1 MDLAAL
7 EIFRAVAAEGSVTR
21 AAERLGRVQSN
32 VTTRVQQLEEQL
44 GAPLFLREGRR
55 MLLTPA
61 GESLRGYADRLLA
74 LAEEARQ
81 AVHPTYPSGRL
92 RLGAMESTA
101 AARLPQPLAQLHA
114 QWPEV
119 ELELSTGSSAPLTEQ
134 VLAHTL
140 DAALVAWPLQGLAP
154 DAPLERTTVYQESLL
169 LALPADHP
177 PVQGPADLQVHT
189 LAAFGSGCTYRHLG
203 EAWMQRALGSAPP
216 TQGIGAGLGT
226 GKPLKVLELAS
237 YHAIL
242 ACVAAGR
249 CAGGTSR
256 RRASALRP
264 ARAGCAKTGL
274 CLAGANGRKNLGLFA
289 GFAGYPCLGSYGIIG
304 RYRQRCA
311 ASGGFAAHPTPP
323 YCHRLCP

>member
-7 EIFRAVAAEGSVTR
+7 EIFRAVAQEGSVTR

-44 GAPLFLREGRR
+44 GATLFLREGKR
-55 MLLTPA
+55 MVLTPA

-81 AVHPTYPSGRL
+81 SVHPHEPGGRL

-114 QWPEV
+114 QWPGLV
-119 ELELSTGSSAPLTEQ
+119 LELSTAPSRQLVEQ
-134 VLAHTL
+134 VLAHQI
-140 DAALVAWPLQGLAP
+140 DCALVAWPPPGIDA
-154 DAPLERTTVYQESLL
+154 DAPVEHTAVFTEPLL

-177 PVQGPADLQVHT
+177 PVHTPQDLQLDT
-189 LAAFGSGCTYRHLG
+189 LAAFSSGCTYRRMG
-203 EAWMQRALGSAPP
+203 ETFLQQKSGSPP
-216 TQGIGAGLGT
+216 R
-226 GKPLKVLELAS
+226 VLELAS

-249 CAGGTSR
+249 CAGVVPQAVIDLMREPPALRLVPLGSCDTVLVTR
-256 RRASALRP
+256 RGYQSPALQALRAALLASAARP
-264 ARAGCAKTGL
+264 APSIA
-274 CLAGANGRKNLGLFA
+274 
-289 GFAGYPCLGSYGIIG
+289 
-304 RYRQRCA
+304 
-311 ASGGFAAHPTPP
+311 
-323 YCHRLCP
+323 

>member
-81 AVHPTYPSGRL
+81 SVHPTHPSGRL

-101 AARLPQPLAQLHA
+101 AARLPQPLARLHA
-114 QWPEV
+114 QWPDL
-119 ELELSTGSSAPLTEQ
+119 ELELTTGASAPLAEQ

-177 PVQGPADLQVHT
+177 PVQSPADLQLHT
-189 LAAFGSGCTYRHLG
+189 LAAFGNGCTYRHLG
-203 EAWMQRALGSAPP
+203 EAWMQQALG
-216 TQGIGAGLGT
+216 GAQTTGT
-226 GKPLKVLELAS
+226 GKPPKVLELAS
-237 YHAIL
+237 YHAIV

-249 CAGGTSR
+249 CAGVVPQAVWDLMRDPPALRLVPLQHCDTVLVR
-256 RRASALRP
+256 RRGYQSPALDALLDTLFSLRQGHGP
-264 ARAGCAKTGL
+264 AV
-274 CLAGANGRKNLGLFA
+274 
-289 GFAGYPCLGSYGIIG
+289 
-304 RYRQRCA
+304 
-311 ASGGFAAHPTPP
+311 PTWISST
-323 YCHRLCP
+323 

>member
-7 EIFRAVAAEGSVTR
+7 EIFRTVAAEGSVTR

-44 GAPLFLREGRR
+44 GATLFQREGKR
-55 MLLTPA
+55 MVLTPA

-81 AVHPTYPSGRL
+81 SVHPGQPGGRL

-114 QWPEV
+114 QWPGLV
-119 ELELSTGSSAPLTEQ
+119 LELSTAPSRQLVEQ
-134 VLAHTL
+134 VLSHTI
-140 DAALVAWPLQGLAP
+140 DCALVAWPPPGVDA
-154 DAPLERTTVYQESLL
+154 DAPVDHTAVFTETLL

-177 PVQGPADLQVHT
+177 PVQTPQDLQLDT
-189 LAAFGSGCTYRHLG
+189 LAAFSTGCTYRRMG
-203 EAWMQRALGSAPP
+203 ESFMQQRSGAAP
-216 TQGIGAGLGT
+216 
-226 GKPLKVLELAS
+226 KVLELAS

-249 CAGGTSR
+249 CAGVVPQAVIDLMREPPALRLVPLADCDTVLVR
-256 RRASALRP
+256 RRGYQSPALDALHAALR
-264 ARAGCAKTGL
+264 
-274 CLAGANGRKNLGLFA
+274 AGA
-289 GFAGYPCLGSYGIIG
+289 
-304 RYRQRCA
+304 
-311 ASGGFAAHPTPP
+311 ASSLPEPIS
-323 YCHRLCP
+323 R

>member
-7 EIFRAVAAEGSVTR
+7 EIFNAVAQEGSVTR

-44 GAPLFLREGRR
+44 GATLFLREGKR
-55 MLLTPA
+55 MVLTPA

-81 AVHPTYPSGRL
+81 SVHPGQPGGRL

-114 QWPEV
+114 QWPGLV
-119 ELELSTGSSAPLTEQ
+119 LELSTAPSRQLVEQ
-134 VLAHTL
+134 VLGHHI
-140 DAALVAWPLQGLAP
+140 DCALVAWPPPGVDA
-154 DAPLERTTVYQESLL
+154 DAPLERTPVFSEALL

-177 PVQGPADLQVHT
+177 PAHTPQDLQLDT
-189 LAAFGSGCTYRHLG
+189 LAAFSNGCTYRSMG
-203 EAWMQRALGSAPP
+203 EVFMQQRNGTPP
-216 TQGIGAGLGT
+216 R
-226 GKPLKVLELAS
+226 VLELAS

-249 CAGGTSR
+249 CAAVVPQAVIDLMREPPALRLLPLATCDTVLVQR
-256 RRASALRP
+256 RGYRSPAMDALRAALIASAIP
-264 ARAGCAKTGL
+264 HAT
-274 CLAGANGRKNLGLFA
+274 
-289 GFAGYPCLGSYGIIG
+289 
-304 RYRQRCA
+304 A
-311 ASGGFAAHPTPP
+311 AAAAA
-323 YCHRLCP
+323 

>member
-7 EIFRAVAAEGSVTR
+7 EIFRAVALEGSVTR

-44 GAPLFLREGRR
+44 GATLFLRQGKR
-55 MLLTPA
+55 MVLTTA

-81 AVHPTYPSGRL
+81 SVHPGQPGGRL

-114 QWPEV
+114 QWPGLV
-119 ELELSTGSSAPLTEQ
+119 LELSTAPSRQLVEQ
-134 VLAHTL
+134 VLSHTI
-140 DAALVAWPLQGLAP
+140 DCALVAWPPPGVDA
-154 DAPLERTTVYQESLL
+154 DAPVEHTAVFTETLL

-177 PVQGPADLQVHT
+177 PVQTPQDLQLDT
-189 LAAFGSGCTYRHLG
+189 LAAFSTGCTYRRMG
-203 EAWMQRALGSAPP
+203 ESYMQQQRSGAAP
-216 TQGIGAGLGT
+216 
-226 GKPLKVLELAS
+226 KVLELAS

-249 CAGGTSR
+249 CAGVVPQAVIDLMREPPALRLVPLADCDTVLVR
-256 RRASALRP
+256 RRGYQSPALDALHAALR
-264 ARAGCAKTGL
+264 
-274 CLAGANGRKNLGLFA
+274 
-289 GFAGYPCLGSYGIIG
+289 
-304 RYRQRCA
+304 
-311 ASGGFAAHPTPP
+311 ASTASSGPEPLS
-323 YCHRLCP
+323 R

>member
-32 VTTRVQQLEEQL
+32 VTTRVRQLEEQL
-44 GAPLFLREGRR
+44 GATLFLREGKR
-55 MLLTPA
+55 MVLTTA

-81 AVHPTYPSGRL
+81 SVHPGQPGGRL

-114 QWPEV
+114 QWPGLV
-119 ELELSTGSSAPLTEQ
+119 LELSTAPSRQLVEQ
-134 VLAHTL
+134 VVSHTI
-140 DAALVAWPLQGLAP
+140 DCALVAWPPPGLDPHAP
-154 DAPLERTTVYQESLL
+154 VERTAVFSETLL

-177 PVQGPADLQVHT
+177 PVRTPQDLCIDA
-189 LAAFGSGCTYRHLG
+189 LAAFANGCTYRRMG
-203 EAWMQRALGSAPP
+203 EAYLQQRNGTPP
-216 TQGIGAGLGT
+216 Q
-226 GKPLKVLELAS
+226 VLELAS

-249 CAGGTSR
+249 CAGVVPQAVIDLVR
-256 RRASALRP
+256 EPPALRLVPLAPCDTVLVHRRGYQSP
-264 ARAGCAKTGL
+264 ALQALHAAL
-274 CLAGANGRKNLGLFA
+274 
-289 GFAGYPCLGSYGIIG
+289 
-304 RYRQRCA
+304 A
-311 ASGGFAAHPTPP
+311 ASVASHPAVTPT
-323 YCHRLCP
+323 